1 MDTSKGF
8 AVIIVSTVLTAVN
21 AIVLPVA
28 LYVFLFGFDVLF
40 GIIADRIVNRR
51 GFSTKKFLRAIVLL
65 LCYSTVNFIV
75 ASICYFTEAH
85 HHVDNLIRAIT
96 IVCSIFYAQNIFKNM
111 TKTYPE
117 ARFFKFMYWLVSFEI
132 VSEIPFLKKFM
143 EAEKT
148 DKDKGKDEDNSKKDS
163 ETT

>member
-8 AVIIVSTVLTAVN
+8 AVLIVSTMLTALN

-40 GIIADRIVNRR
+40 GIIADRIVNKR

-65 LCYSTVNFIV
+65 LCYSSVNFIV

-111 TKTYPE
+111 TNTYPE

-132 VSEIPFLKKFM
+132 VSEIPFLKKFL
-143 EAEKT
+143 EIEKT
-148 DKDKGKDEDNSKKDS
+148 NKDEDNGKKDS
-163 ETT
+163 